1 MSASR
6 GHPVWG
12 SRTLWAA
19 CCFPIFF
26 LALLSLAG
34 RWGFQRPWPGD
45 WTLGHWASL
54 VGGRTPLAASFGLSC
69 LISTTVSLITT
80 PLGYLAAKWM
90 AYRPSRD
97 RWLLLAFGP
106 YAFSPVI
113 LATCI
118 AFFYL
123 KLGLAGSVAGVIAA
137 QSMFAVAFATVF
149 FVPYW
154 SPRMKALEELVYTL
168 GGSPGQAFSR
178 ALWPVSKT
186 ALLICFFQT
195 FLISWSQYGLTLLIG
210 SGKVQTL
217 PILVYAFVNE
227 ANPAIAAVAS
237 CLLLLPPMILVW
249 LNKRFVFNR
258 DGIRV

>member
-1 MSASR
+1 MPVDRTRSR
-6 GHPVWG
+6 VRSFLLG
-12 SRTLWAA
+12 AA
-19 CCFPIFF
+19 CLLPISL
-26 LALLSLAG
+26 LAILSLAG
-34 RWGFQRPWPGD
+34 HWPFD
-45 WTLGHWASL
+45 RALPEQWTGRHWAGL
-54 VGGRTPLAASFGLSC
+54 TGGRTPLVSSFALSC
-69 LISTTVSLITT
+69 FISTLVSLIST

-97 RWLLLAFGP
+97 HWLLLAYGP

-118 AFFYL
+118 AYFYL
-123 KLGLAGSVAGVIAA
+123 RLGLAGTVAGVIAA
-137 QSMFAVAFATVF
+137 QSMFGIAFATVF

-154 SPRMKALEELVYTL
+154 GPRMKALEELIYTL
-168 GGSPGQAFSR
+168 GGSPSQAFR
-178 ALWPVSKT
+178 NALWPVSRN

-237 CLLLLPPMILVW
+237 CLLLLPPMALLW
-249 LNKRFVFNR
+249 LNKRFVFDR
-258 DGIRV
+258 ERIWP